1 MLCFAGVVVLALV
14 AGLAVFVQIQQR
26 ILRWR
31 AERLLADIR
40 ELQSHKSTWA
50 DAQKIMTRWG
60 AWGSYEGSCTAEKCE
75 YRIIIV
81 DTLSTLIWENV
92 ARYPFLRLLYQPS
105 IFLGEKGAGI
115 VATLDV
121 KSGIVQKSSYRLDF
135 GEIFAEA
142 RAVNEFEP
150 YWERGQRMLHPE
162 YWIGSPGACTGCIK
176 FETGFT
182 PLAGRKKIHE
192 LTDFNLSCI
201 TRIFP
206 CSTEAEIMP
215 TAWKQYEEE
224 LSGNEARWNQLR
236 YCSAPLEFYGRE
248 NETIAIADVIFRQG
262 PLASGGST
270 DWSARLRIIKGL
282 KGELP
287 WPPNKVLT
295 ASGSGGDE
303 EIHGWDSADML
314 AGKRY
319 IILGEFQEYRA
330 KKALMLDHCGV
341 IPYNE
346 QNLSAIQRG
355 IDASLARHIPER

>member
-1 MLCFAGVVVLALV
+1 
-14 AGLAVFVQIQQR
+14 
-26 ILRWR
+26 
-31 AERLLADIR
+31 
-40 ELQSHKSTWA
+40 
-50 DAQKIMTRWG
+50 
-60 AWGSYEGSCTAEKCE
+60 
-75 YRIIIV
+75 
-81 DTLSTLIWENV
+81 
-92 ARYPFLRLLYQPS
+92 
-105 IFLGEKGAGI
+105 
-115 VATLDV
+115 
-121 KSGIVQKSSYRLDF
+121 
-135 GEIFAEA
+135 
-142 RAVNEFEP
+142 
-150 YWERGQRMLHPE
+150 
-162 YWIGSPGACTGCIK
+162 
-176 FETGFT
+176 
-182 PLAGRKKIHE
+182 
-192 LTDFNLSCI
+192 
-201 TRIFP
+201 
-206 CSTEAEIMP
+206 
-215 TAWKQYEEE
+215 
-224 LSGNEARWNQLR
+224 
-236 YCSAPLEFYGRE
+236 LEFYGRE

>member
-150 YWERGQRMLHPE
+150 
-162 YWIGSPGACTGCIK
+162 T
-176 FETGFT
+176 
-182 PLAGRKKIHE
+182 
-192 LTDFNLSCI
+192 
-201 TRIFP
+201 
-206 CSTEAEIMP
+206 
-215 TAWKQYEEE
+215 
-224 LSGNEARWNQLR
+224 
-236 YCSAPLEFYGRE
+236 
-248 NETIAIADVIFRQG
+248 
-262 PLASGGST
+262 
-270 DWSARLRIIKGL
+270 
-282 KGELP
+282 
-287 WPPNKVLT
+287 
-295 ASGSGGDE
+295 
-303 EIHGWDSADML
+303 
-314 AGKRY
+314 
-319 IILGEFQEYRA
+319 
-330 KKALMLDHCGV
+330 LD
-341 IPYNE
+341 I
-346 QNLSAIQRG
+346 
-355 IDASLARHIPER
+355 